1 MQTGNSTSQHL
12 QNGYQLAYE
21 KACVNLAAKNP
32 EEMAVNSGAEFDS
45 SRNVFTLRYIN
56 EVYTV
61 SYPDGDVKFAAR
73 QEEPVPVAAKVV
85 ILHYL
90 LTANGQPLSGQLVS
104 FKEIPGGMIYLQP
117 FNGRVLGG
125 FKAIFGKNA
134 GLLAKVGEKLGVP
147 FAKYG
152 DTAVTMEVL
161 PRIPITYVIWE
172 GDEEFP
178 ANATVLFDATAQY
191 YLPTEDLVVAAA
203 AGASLLNKTVR
214 TLN

>member
-1 MQTGNSTSQHL
+1 MQIGNSNSQHL

-21 KACVNLAAKNP
+21 KACINLAAKSP
-32 EEMAVNSGAEFDS
+32 EEMALNSGAEFDS
-45 SRNVFTLRYIN
+45 VKSEFTLPYIN

-61 SYPDGDVKFAAR
+61 SYPDGEVSFAKR
-73 QEEPVPVAAKVV
+73 QEPVPIATKIVL
-85 ILHYL
+85 LHYL
-90 LTANGQPLSGQLVS
+90 LTASGHSLSGQLIS

-125 FKAIFGKNA
+125 FKAIFGKKAN
-134 GLLAKVGEKLGVP
+134 LLRQVGEKLGVT

-152 DTAVTMEVL
+152 DVSITMDIL
-161 PRIPITYVIWE
+161 PRLPITYVIWE

-214 TLN
+214 TLS